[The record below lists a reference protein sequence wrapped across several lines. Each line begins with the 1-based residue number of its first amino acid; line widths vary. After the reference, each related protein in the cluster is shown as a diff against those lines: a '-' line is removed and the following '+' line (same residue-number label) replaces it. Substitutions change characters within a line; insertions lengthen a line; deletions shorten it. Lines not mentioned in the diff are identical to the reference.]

1 MEGGTG
7 NPMDLRGL
15 CESLKANA
23 EEIATAIID
32 RWDVIAK
39 GEPWQALPQ
48 GLDQDH
54 LPHLVRSLA
63 DAALCTEFD
72 RDLCRRMVRIS
83 AEHGKHR
90 GEEGLGDALLYREY
104 HLLRRALW
112 QRMKDEHGETAT
124 VYYATMRIDA
134 LVSLANSAALY
145 GLNWAALD
153 EEGRWPH
160 VLDEL
165 LDEWPLPRDRAPQTD

>member
-1 MEGGTG
+1 MG
-7 NPMDLRGL
+7 NERGVKDLQPL
-15 CESLKANA
+15 CESLKANS
-23 EEIATAIID
+23 EEVAAAIVD
-32 RWDVIAK
+32 RWAVIAE
-39 GEPWQALPQ
+39 GEPWQSLPP
-48 GLDQDH
+48 GLGHDH
-54 LPHLVRSLA
+54 LPRLVESLA
-63 DAALCTEFD
+63 EAALCTDFD
-72 RDLCRRMVRIS
+72 RERCRKMVHDS

-90 GEEGLGDALLYREY
+90 GQEGLDDSLLYREY

-112 QRMKDEHGETAT
+112 QQMKEDHGETAT

-153 EEGRWPH
+153 KEGRWPH

-165 LDEWPLPRDRAPQTD
+165 LDDWPLPHGSPPTAG